1 MFSQG
6 FKDQSRRTLGESEGR
21 DKRHNRFASIGNEE
35 IKEQLVDNDGSSSWS
50 SKLGKKLESEEL
62 KVPHEKSG
70 AYLKY
75 NLAEDSEE
83 EELIQGRNFN
93 LEASQSEAILP
104 SNDLEEQK
112 PVAGDSGGSQ
122 HQNQRE
128 SN

>member
-6 FKDQSRRTLGESEGR
+6 FKDQSRRTLNNESPQE
-21 DKRHNRFASIGNEE
+21 KRHNRFASIGNEE

-62 KVPHEKSG
+62 KVPNEKSG

-83 EELIQGRNFN
+83 EL
-93 LEASQSEAILP
+93 L
-104 SNDLEEQK
+104 
-112 PVAGDSGGSQ
+112 
-122 HQNQRE
+122 
-128 SN
+128 